1 MQIAVVTVGDELLAG
16 DTVNT
21 NASWLCERLTD
32 RGVSVRRVTTVPD
45 LVADIAR
52 VVNEYRAEYDA
63 VVVTGGVGPTH
74 DDVTM
79 AGVAAAVGRDLEPH
93 VGAQEWLT
101 GEGGYTA
108 ADLDD
113 GTTDLPAGARMIPND
128 AGVAPGAVVEGV
140 YVLPGVPGEMK
151 AMFERIEAEF
161 SGTETYTA
169 TIDIDEPESEL
180 IDRLS
185 VVRERFDVTVG
196 SYPGES
202 VRVKFTGTDESAV
215 EDARRW
221 LGARVD
227 EVSNESDGTV
237 DDASE

>member
-1 MQIAVVTVGDELLAG
+1 MQVAVVTVGDELLAG

-32 RGVSVRRVTTVPD
+32 RGVAVRRVTTLPD
-45 LVADIAR
+45 DVADIAR

-93 VGAQEWLT
+93 ADAREWLDEET
-101 GEGGYTA
+101 SYAA
-108 ADLDD
+108 ADLAD
-113 GTTDLPAGARMIPND
+113 GTADLPAGARMIPND
-128 AGVAPGAVVEGV
+128 AGVAPGAVVEGI

-151 AMFERIEAEF
+151 AMFERVKAEF
-161 SGTETYTA
+161 SGAETYTA
-169 TIDIDEPESEL
+169 AVDVDEPESEL

-185 VVRERFDVTVG
+185 AVRDRFDVTVG

-202 VRVKFTGTDESAV
+202 VRVKIAGSDEDAV
-215 EDARRW
+215 EAARRW
-221 LGARVD
+221 LCARVD
-227 EVSNESDGTV
+227 EADGETNRP
-237 DDASE
+237 SE